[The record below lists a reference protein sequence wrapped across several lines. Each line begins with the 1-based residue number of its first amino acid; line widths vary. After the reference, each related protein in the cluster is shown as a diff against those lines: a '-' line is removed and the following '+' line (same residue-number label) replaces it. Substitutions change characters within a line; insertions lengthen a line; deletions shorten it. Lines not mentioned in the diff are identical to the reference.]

1 MGSKLGPVSA
11 VLVLSFLFLG
21 PGTADPARAAK
32 ELLLPDWAAVFNAD
46 GSLKDEVDEAGAP
59 GANGVPDYV
68 DLYHGLDAVFVPDNL
83 SDGVATD
90 MSALLL
96 GDGLVGDLTVEGAED
111 GSEPVMTGVAD
122 EVYNGVVGAAH
133 DIGNTY
139 LLVEKGPDGEL
150 LLLAGVERI
159 AAFADTYVEIEF
171 NQDLV
176 RLSYGAPWPIHGSHT
191 ADDLRIRLIFTA
203 GLLDAVDFERW
214 TLDAATGEGGFQ
226 RVKHAKGTAD
236 GSCAGTGANFTICLG
251 APPIAGGE
259 VELWD
264 DEFTPVEY
272 VAPDSFVEV
281 GVNVTR
287 MLGVS
292 PDFTAIQIRTPKDIA
307 MSTFRNLGYWA
318 EASAQ

>member
-1 MGSKLGPVSA
+1 MKSKLGPLSA
-11 VLVLSFLFLG
+11 FFVLSFLYLG
-21 PGTADPARAAK
+21 PWTAEPARAAG
-32 ELLLPDWAAVFNAD
+32 LLLPDWAAVFHAD
-46 GSLKDEVDEAGAP
+46 GSLKDEVDAAGAP

-68 DLYHGLDAVFVPDNL
+68 DLYHGLDAVFVQDNL

-133 DIGNTY
+133 DIGNAY
-139 LLVEKGPDGEL
+139 LLAEKGPDGEL
-150 LLLAGVERI
+150 FLFAGVERI
-159 AAFADTYVEIEF
+159 AAFTDTYVEIEF
-171 NQDLV
+171 NQDNV
-176 RLSYGAPWPIHGSHT
+176 RVRTGTPWPIHGSHT
-191 ADDLRIRLIFTA
+191 AGDLRVRLIFTA
-203 GLLDAVDFERW
+203 GLLGAVDFERW
-214 TLDAATGEGGFQ
+214 ILDAATGKGAFQ
-226 RVKHAKGTAD
+226 RIKKAKGAAD
-236 GSCAGTGANFTICLG
+236 GSCAGAGAHYVFCLG
-251 APPIAGGE
+251 APPIEGGE

-264 DEFTPVEY
+264 GESDPIEY

-287 MLGVS
+287 MLGIS

-307 MSTFRNLGYWA
+307 ISTVRNLGYWA